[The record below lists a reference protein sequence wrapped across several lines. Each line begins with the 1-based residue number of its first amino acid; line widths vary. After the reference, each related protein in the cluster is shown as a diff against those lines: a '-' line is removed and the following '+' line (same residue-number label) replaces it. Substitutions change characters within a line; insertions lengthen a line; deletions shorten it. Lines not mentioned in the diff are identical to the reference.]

1 MSKKTSLP
9 IIELAAGCCSP
20 VTAEPLAEAQAGDL
34 AVRFRALA
42 DPVRLRLFS
51 LIAARGGDEACVCD
65 LTETFELSGPTM
77 SYHLKTLR
85 EAGLVSSE
93 RRGTWV
99 YYRLVPQVLEQLAAV
114 LTPSL
119 TPTPAPTP
127 APAPTPLP
135 APALAG
141 RPA

>member
-1 MSKKTSLP
+1 MCQLRGMSNKSSLP
-9 IIELAAGCCSP
+9 VFDSAAACCSP
-20 VTAEPLAEAQAGDL
+20 VTAEPLAEGQANDL
-34 AVRFRALA
+34 AIMFKALA
-42 DPVRLRLFS
+42 DPIRLRLFS

-77 SYHLKTLR
+77 SYHLKMLR

-99 YYRLVPQVLEQLAAV
+99 YYRLIPQALQQLAAV
-114 LTPSL
+114 LTP
-119 TPTPAPTP
+119 T
-127 APAPTPLP
+127 
-135 APALAG
+135 PALAG

>member
-1 MSKKTSLP
+1 MSKKTVLP
-9 IIELAAGCCSP
+9 IFESAAACCSP
-20 VTAEPLAEAQAGDL
+20 VTTQPLAEEQADDL
-34 AVRFRALA
+34 AVMFKALA

-99 YYRLVPQVLEQLAAV
+99 YYRLIPQALEQLAAV
-114 LTPSL
+114 LTP
-119 TPTPAPTP
+119 T
-127 APAPTPLP
+127 
-135 APALAG
+135 PALAG
-141 RPA
+141 RPI